1 MALERPAP
9 SRPGSLDKAVAEAAP
24 MEVRTARV
32 SAHNRPTPIVPPQS
46 VAGSALL
53 LVVAIMSFLACLTV
67 GAVTLIRGAAQS
79 WQVDVAREMT
89 IQIKPIDGIALEAEI
104 AKALAIARAA
114 PGVGSAELVGE
125 TETRRLLEPWLGA
138 GLDLADLPIPRLIRL
153 SFSDLSVVD
162 LDALRTALSR
172 DVKGAALD
180 DHRVWI
186 GRLRTMA
193 GTMVAVGV
201 AVLALVLTA
210 MVLSV
215 VFATRGAMAG
225 NRDVIE
231 VLHFVGAEDGFIAGE
246 FQRHFLLLGL
256 KGGVT
261 GGVLAMVCFLAA
273 SLITRDSAGGAAA
286 AQLEAMFGGLSVGLG
301 GYLGAL
307 SVVFVIAIL
316 TALTSRFT
324 VTRYLAGLD

>member
-1 MALERPAP
+1 MATERSRGEPTIAASANRPA
-9 SRPGSLDKAVAEAAP
+9 AP
-24 MEVRTARV
+24 VEVRRGRPPATNR
-32 SAHNRPTPIVPPQS
+32 SAPIVPPQS

-67 GAVTLIRGAAQS
+67 GAVTLIRDAAQD

-89 IQIKPIDGIALEAEI
+89 IQVKPIDGIALEGEI
-104 AKALAIARAA
+104 AKTLAIARAA
-114 PGVGSAELVGE
+114 PGVATAELVSE
-125 TETRRLLEPWLGA
+125 AETRRLLEPWLGA
-138 GLDLADLPIPRLIRL
+138 GLDLADLPIPRLVRL
-153 SFSDLSVVD
+153 SFGDVAAANLEDLRAN
-162 LDALRTALSR
+162 LARE
-172 DVKGAALD
+172 VKGAVLD

-193 GTMVAVGV
+193 NTMVAAGV

-231 VLHFVGAEDGFIAGE
+231 VLHFVGAEDGFIASE

-256 KGGVT
+256 KGGIA
-261 GGVLAMVCFLAA
+261 GGVLAMICFVVGG
-273 SLITRDSAGGAAA
+273 LITRDSAGGAAA

-307 SVVFVIAIL
+307 AVVSVIAIL
-316 TALTSRFT
+316 TALTSRVT
-324 VTRYLAGLD
+324 VRRYLSSLQ